1 MSKKRVNPRRI
12 PMTADQARQQGQK
25 QGLDVAMS
33 IIFFALVNSDIIDKD
48 KLSKLWEDV
57 NYVSDSI
64 VKGYI
69 NAADLKRTLRE
80 EWDIHI

>member
-1 MSKKRVNPRRI
+1 
-12 PMTADQARQQGQK
+12 
-25 QGLDVAMS
+25 MS

-48 KLSKLWEDV
+48 KLPQLWEDV

>member
-12 PMTADQARQQGQK
+12 PMTADKARQQGQK
-25 QGLDVAMS
+25 HGLDVAMS
-33 IIFFALVNSDIIDKD
+33 IIFFALVNSDVIDKD
-48 KLSKLWEDV
+48 KLPKLWEDV
-57 NYVSDSI
+57 NYVSDSL

-69 NAADLKRTLRE
+69 HAADLKRTLRE